1 MKGPREDAHVKEKK
15 INDKETEDKD
25 GHKISQVGEIGDE
38 GRTKAQLG
46 DEGLDLNN
54 WLQNRL
60 KEIQQPEYCP
70 AQRWCKIFLQ
80 VLGLIH
86 E

>member
-25 GHKISQVGEIGDE
+25 GRKISRVGEIGDE

-54 WLQNRL
+54 WLQNHL

-70 AQRWCKIFLQ
+70 AQRWCKILLKFIAI
-80 VLGLIH
+80 LI
-86 E
+86 